1 MPCSSCGSSLVSL
14 EVISPAQI
22 LLVVQNTAIRQP
34 NFYFSSFYSPLFW
47 NLEICFHLFLYL
59 FFPVFFSALYLIH
72 PSILFY
78 FSFCSLFC
86 FLPLCL
92 LTLSSNISDCC
103 LFKSAILS
111 FLSSYNFVLSASPL
125 CLLLF
130 NLFSFC

>member
-14 EVISPAQI
+14 EVICPAQI
-22 LLVVQNTAIRQP
+22 LLAVQNTAIRHS
-34 NFYFSSFYSPLFW
+34 NFYFSSFYNPLFW

-78 FSFCSLFC
+78 LSFCSLFC

-111 FLSSYNFVLSASPL
+111 FLSSYNSVLSASPL
-125 CLLLF
+125 LLF
-130 NLFSFC
+130 NLLSFC